1 MSAESIEQDMVQ
13 TTAASVRRDDIE
25 RIAVSRVDGTT
36 TSILL
41 QRNREQPE
49 APVVVCMPA
58 MGVEARYYL
67 PLLTAL
73 RNAGVHAAGADL
85 RGKGECSVR
94 PARGVD
100 FGYQE
105 MVSVDYPA
113 VVSRLRAEFPGR
125 KLYLLGHSLGGQL
138 GALFVSLNPEAV
150 DGLILVASC
159 SNYFMRWPQPWRW
172 PVLLGTQFAS
182 LMAGA
187 LGYFPG
193 RKLRFAGTESRRT
206 IQDWSRQARTGRYA
220 PEGANV
226 DFEET
231 LRTVHKPLLVISIEG
246 DFYAPRPAIE
256 HLCEKMPRAPL
267 TRWHFQPRG
276 PDAKY
281 ADHFRWA
288 KKPDAVVA
296 RIREWLGDGAARATP

>member
-1 MSAESIEQDMVQ
+1 MSAGLVEQA
-13 TTAASVRRDDIE
+13 TAQAAVGSARRDELE
-25 RIAVSRVDGTT
+25 RLAVSRADGTT
-36 TSILL
+36 TNILL
-41 QRNREQPE
+41 QRNVEQPD

-113 VVSRLRAEFPGR
+113 VVARLRTEFPGR
-125 KLYLLGHSLGGQL
+125 KLFLLGHSLGGQM
-138 GALFVSLNPEAV
+138 GALFVSLDPEAV

-172 PVLLGTQFAS
+172 PVFLGTQLAS

-220 PEGANV
+220 PRGASV

-231 LRTVHKPLLVISIEG
+231 LRTVHKPVLAISIEN
-246 DFYAPRPAIE
+246 DFYAPRPAVE
-256 HLCEKMPRAPL
+256 HLCEKMPQARL
-267 TRWHFQPRG
+267 TRWHFQPQG

-288 KKPDAVVA
+288 KKPDAVVE
-296 RIREWLGDGAARATP
+296 RIREWLRDESATATG